1 MVVSNVGNRVPI
13 NVAGNTVEVFD
24 HKFTVPPGEGNLV
37 IRLQDKAE
45 GSPRHATVEWMDK
58 NANLEDLKKG
68 DQVISINTH
77 QSSSPQIAE
86 SELGVESKTIGD
98 VLPTGF
104 YFYFDHN
111 TGSFRLKD
119 QYATYPNRP
128 AKAVQASDNFDTSF
142 QSSLAL
148 SGKYL
153 PSKCKDG
160 STYGFSDYTT
170 FRNAVNELSASYSHA
185 VKRYHEQRG
194 ALQEH
199 VQLGRKSSDNIVIED
214 IPKLPE
220 YILDFLNIVPDP
232 FVICPGAHL
241 RPLIHDRPGAI
252 FINAEDATIECD
264 ACIIEAPGTHLSFG
278 PLAKNA
284 LVRGVTLIGATDT
297 SVIFRHDGANAVF
310 EDCSFFQNE
319 GAGAQGAVVD
329 VNSTS
334 FVEFYRCEINEFQS
348 GTPRNVGGQQVH
360 ALTLRGKNNNQS

>member
-1 MVVSNVGNRVPI
+1 MVGNTVPI

-24 HKFTVPPGEGNLV
+24 HKFTVPSGEGNLV

-58 NANLEDLKKG
+58 NANLENLKKG

-77 QSSSPQIAE
+77 LSSGPQNLSSGPQISE
-86 SELGVESKTIGD
+86 SDLGVGSKTKTIGS
-98 VLPTGF
+98 VRTGI

-128 AKAVQASDNFDTSF
+128 TKAVLASEHF

-160 STYGFSDYTT
+160 STHGFSDYTT
-170 FRNAVNELSASYSHA
+170 FRNAVNEMSASYSDA
-185 VKRYHEQRG
+185 VKRYQEHGG
-194 ALQEH
+194 ALQENA
-199 VQLGRKSSDNIVIED
+199 QLGRQSSDNIVSED

-241 RPLIHDRPGAI
+241 RPLIHERPSAI
-252 FINAEDATIECD
+252 FINAEDVTIECN

-284 LVRGVTLIGATDT
+284 LVRGVTFIGATDT

-334 FVEFYRCEINEFQS
+334 TVEFYRCEINEFQS

-360 ALTLRGKNNNQS
+360 ALTLRGPTNNQS